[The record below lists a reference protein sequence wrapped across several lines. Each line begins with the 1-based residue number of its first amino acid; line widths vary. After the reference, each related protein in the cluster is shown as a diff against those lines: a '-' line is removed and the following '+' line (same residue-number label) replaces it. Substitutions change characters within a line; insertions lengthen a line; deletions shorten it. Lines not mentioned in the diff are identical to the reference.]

1 MLNRFT
7 LKSRDNN
14 PNGIISGEISG
25 MRASAP
31 CTLWM
36 IGALALAAPP
46 ALAQE
51 SQQEPQEA
59 AETNGAELTPEA
71 PLTPE
76 ESALLGN
83 ALVFDPAALATPPK
97 KPLRL
102 PGASDKGYDV
112 KRIEKPDGSTTVV
125 VKQPLQSEWENSVG
139 ADLSPS
145 NMGASAAYDRPLPTA
160 RNGSGAGAA
169 WASVGVPNIGS
180 VDARVD
186 PSNEQGKVGGT
197 LKHSIPFGG
206 RFAVTLQDTYSVTG
220 TLARPSVGPGDLP
233 LMTLPSNPAAPT
245 PQVFGNEK
253 AVKFNILPIGTTLG
267 AGVKTT
273 SNDPVTHNTL
283 SAEQK
288 LYGPLQVT
296 TAVNDFG
303 QTTSSKSIT
312 AGFKLHW

>member
-1 MLNRFT
+1 
-7 LKSRDNN
+7 
-14 PNGIISGEISG
+14 

-31 CTLWM
+31 CALWM

-46 ALAQE
+46 AFAQA
-51 SQQEPQEA
+51 Q
-59 AETNGAELTPEA
+59 AETAGAELAPEA

-112 KRIEKPDGSTTVV
+112 KRTEKPDGSTTVV
-125 VKQPLQSEWENSVG
+125 VKQPLQTEWENSVG
-139 ADLSPS
+139 ADLGPS
-145 NMGASAAYDRPLPTA
+145 NTGADAAYDRPLPTT
-160 RNGSGAGAA
+160 RDRSGSGAA
-169 WASVGVPNIGS
+169 WASIGVPNIGS

-206 RFAVTLQDTYSVTG
+206 RFAVTLQDTYSVTE
-220 TLARPSVGPGDLP
+220 TIAPPSAGPTDLP
-233 LMTLPSNPAAPT
+233 LMSLPSNPAPAT
-245 PQVFGNEK
+245 PQIFGNEK
-253 AVKFNILPIGTTLG
+253 AVKFNILPTGTTLG
-267 AGVKTT
+267 AGVTT
-273 SNDPVTHNTL
+273 ASNDPVTHNTL
-283 SAEQK
+283 SAQQK

-296 TAVNDFG
+296 TAVTDVG

-312 AGFKLHW
+312 AGFRLHW